1 MTEQPLEEH
10 LQEMRK
16 RLRNSLVILVLAGS
30 VSFVYSSDILTW
42 IQADLSLSLHALT
55 AYEVFYTRITIAIL
69 TGLVISLPFI
79 VFEFLKFAKPGLKDR
94 EYRIIRNYLPFSIL
108 LFVGGAVFS
117 YEYVVKSALSF
128 FDTMTT
134 GSEVTAVWGLQDTVG
149 FVVKLSSFSGL
160 MFQLPV
166 VSVVLASAGVIN
178 QRMMREYRPH
188 VFVGVLIL
196 AAVSTPPDVITQVL
210 VTLPVV
216 ALYQFSIWL
225 VGKYES

>member
-1 MTEQPLEEH
+1 MTEQPLEDH
-10 LQEMRK
+10 LQELRK
-16 RLRNSLVILVLAGS
+16 RLRNSFVILVLAGA

-42 IQADLSLSLHALT
+42 IQSDLTLSLHALT

-79 VFEFLKFAKPGLKDR
+79 VFEFLKFARPGLKDR

-117 YEYVVKSALSF
+117 YEYIVKSALSF

-134 GSEVTAVWGLQDTVG
+134 GSEVTAVWGLQDTIG

-178 QRMMREYRPH
+178 QRMMKEYRPH
-188 VFVGVLIL
+188 VFVAVLIL